1 MSTRTRRLLRR
12 LRLSAAATACV
23 VAAGAAGVLSSPASA
38 ATSVFG
44 EDFSGG
50 LGAFT
55 STGSVSA
62 ATGAARMSGSLLS
75 DPTLTS
81 APVALSGFSGIS
93 VSYTRTASGLD
104 LGESFTV
111 AYSVDGGPFTTLESA
126 RTASGAASFPLPS
139 SADGRT
145 VRLRFTLEASSA
157 LETLTVDDVLV
168 RAAGGGSGGPT
179 DPPGGS
185 LPPVSDVTAPGPYAV
200 TVDTTAGPGDD
211 GWLVYPSDAGRD
223 GVDHPVLVWGPGAG
237 SDPAAYE
244 DMLRQWAS
252 HGFVV
257 YSEVSSSDGSYMVD
271 ALDWIEDRNADPAD
285 PLYQDV
291 DTSEVAFGGHSR
303 GSIGTFDVA
312 DDPRLET
319 TVHVAG
325 GSFDGNGPD
334 SLRNPALY
342 IGGDDDFA
350 TSNVERDYTN
360 TDVPV
365 WLNVLDGTDHIAATR
380 NGQHI
385 ITAWLRWHLADEE
398 FRRTRDFLGSG
409 CTFCAL
415 GETRYKNW

>member
-1 MSTRTRRLLRR
+1 MSSRPSTR
-12 LRLSAAATACV
+12 LRLLGAATAGLI
-23 VAAGAAGVLSSPASA
+23 ATGATGVLSGPASA
-38 ATSVFG
+38 ATQVYS
-44 EDFSGG
+44 ENFSAG
-50 LGAFT
+50 LGTFVP
-55 STGSVSA
+55 TGSVST
-62 ATGAARMSGSLLS
+62 ATGAARLSGSLLT
-75 DPTLTS
+75 DPSLTS
-81 APVALSGFSGIS
+81 APIALAGYSGIS

-104 LGESFTV
+104 LGEAFTV
-111 AYSVDGGPFTTLESA
+111 AYSVDGGAFTTLESS
-126 RTASGAASFPLPS
+126 RTASGAVSFQLPS
-139 SADGRT
+139 SVDGRT
-145 VRLRFTLEASSA
+145 VRLRFSLDASSA

-179 DPPGGS
+179 DPPGGT
-185 LPPVSDVTAPGPYAV
+185 LPPVTDVTAPGPYTV
-200 TVDTTAGPGDD
+200 TIDTTAGPGGD
-211 GWLVYPSDAGRD
+211 GWLVYPANAGQN
-223 GVDHPVLVWGPGAG
+223 GVNHPVLVWGPGAG

-257 YSEVSSSDGSYMVD
+257 YSEVSSSSGDYMVD
-271 ALDWIEDRNADPAD
+271 ALDWIEDQNASPSS
-285 PLYQDV
+285 PLYQDI

-312 DDPRLET
+312 DEPRLET
-319 TVHVAG
+319 TIHVAG

-334 SLRNPALY
+334 NLRNPALY

-350 TSNVERDYTN
+350 TSNVERDYVN

-365 WLNVLDGTDHIAATR
+365 WFTVLNGTDHIAATR

-398 FRRTRDFLGSG
+398 FRRTRDFLSSG
-409 CTFCAL
+409 CTFCGL

>member
-1 MSTRTRRLLRR
+1 MPSPLNR
-12 LRLSAAATACV
+12 LRLLGAATAGLV
-23 VAAGAAGVLSSPASA
+23 ALGTTGALPGPAVAAAQVYSENFSA
-38 ATSVFG
+38 
-44 EDFSGG
+44 G
-50 LGAFT
+50 LGTFT

-62 ATGAARMSGSLLS
+62 ATGAARLSGSLVTDAS
-75 DPTLTS
+75 LTS
-81 APVALSGFSGIS
+81 APVALSGYSGIS

-104 LGESFTV
+104 LGEAFTV
-111 AYSVDGGPFTTLESA
+111 AYSVDGGAFTTLESA
-126 RTASGAASFPLPS
+126 RTASGAASFQLPS
-139 SADGRT
+139 SVDGRT
-145 VRLRFTLEASSA
+145 VRLRFSLNAGSV

-168 RAAGGGSGGPT
+168 QAAGGGGGGPT
-179 DPPGGS
+179 DPPGGT
-185 LPPVSDVTAPGPYAV
+185 LPPVTDVTAPGPYAV
-200 TVDTTAGPGDD
+200 TMDTTAGPGND
-211 GWLVYPSDAGRD
+211 GWLVYPANAGQD

-257 YSEVSSSDGSYMVD
+257 YSEVSSSSGGYMVD
-271 ALDWIEDRNADPAD
+271 ALDWVEDQNASPGS
-285 PLYQDV
+285 PLYQDI

-312 DDPRLET
+312 DEPRLET
-319 TVHVAG
+319 TIHVAG

-334 SLRNPALY
+334 NLRNPALY

-350 TSNVERDYTN
+350 TSNVERDYAN

-365 WLNVLDGTDHIAATR
+365 WFNILNGTDHIAATR

-385 ITAWLRWHLADEE
+385 ITAWLRWHLAGEE
-398 FRRTRDFLGSG
+398 FRRTQDFLGSG
-409 CTFCAL
+409 CTFCSL

>member
-1 MSTRTRRLLRR
+1 MSRFSWR
-12 LRLSAAATACV
+12 LRVCGTAALTTLSVGTAGALTPPAAAATAV
-23 VAAGAAGVLSSPASA
+23 Y
-38 ATSVFG
+38 G
-44 EDFSGG
+44 EDFSAG
-50 LGAFT
+50 LGTFT
-55 STGSVSA
+55 ATGSVS
-62 ATGAARMSGSLLS
+62 TGSYGARLSGSLLS
-75 DPTLTS
+75 DPALTS
-81 APVALSGFSGIS
+81 APIDLAGHSEVT
-93 VSYTRTASGLD
+93 VSYTRAASGLD
-104 LGESFTV
+104 LGETFTA
-111 AYSVDGGPFTTLESA
+111 AYSVDGGSFTALESA
-126 RTASGAASFPLPS
+126 RTATGAATFRLP
-139 SADGRT
+139 AAVDGHDL
-145 VRLRFTLEASSA
+145 RLRFSLDANSV

-168 RAAGGGSGGPT
+168 VAEDDGGPAE
-179 DPPGGS
+179 PPPGS

-200 TVDTTAGPGDD
+200 SVDESAGPGGD

-237 SDPAAYE
+237 SDPAAYA

-257 YSEVSSSDGSYMVD
+257 YSEVSSSSGAYMTE
-271 ALDWIEDRNADPAD
+271 ALDWLEDQNAAASS
-285 PLYQDV
+285 PLYQDL
-291 DTSEVAFGGHSR
+291 DLTEVAFGGHSR

-342 IGGDDDFA
+342 LGGDADFA

-365 WLNVLDGTDHIAATR
+365 WFSILDGTDHIAATR

-385 ITAWLRWHLADEE
+385 ITAWLRWRLADEE
-398 FRRTRDFLGSG
+398 FRRTADFLSAD
-409 CTFCAL
+409 CTFCGL
-415 GETRYKNW
+415 GEVRYKNW